1 MLIPGELVL
10 TLSEPTLGTEVSEAV
25 SFVGV

>member
-10 TLSEPTLGTEVSEAV
+10 TLSEPTLRTEVSEAV
-25 SFVGV
+25 RFVGI